1 MFELPEELIAQSP
14 VQKRGESRLLVMNRD
29 RKSIEHRMVKELP
42 SLLDNGIL
50 MVFNNSRVRKARLYG
65 IDKSGKSRE
74 FLLLNKAHNSDAIWN
89 CMTKRVNRLKQGEE
103 FYFDGKND
111 KNKTAE
117 LISIDNDQCCLKFDS
132 FLSES
137 WFEENGHIPLP
148 PYIKREDNSEDE
160 ERYQTIYAKEPG
172 SAAAPTAG
180 LHFTEEIFR
189 GLKSA
194 GIESAFITLH
204 VGAGTF
210 LPVRSENVHE
220 HKMHE
225 EIYTIDE
232 ENASR
237 IEKAKKEKR
246 KILCVGTTVIRCL
259 EAAWKENIT
268 GEGSLMRGEGSTSIF
283 IYPPYNFKVTDIIF
297 TNFHT
302 PASTLLMLVAAFAG
316 RDFILD
322 SYKTAVENRY
332 MFYSYGDA
340 CLIL

>member
-1 MFELPEELIAQSP
+1 
-14 VQKRGESRLLVMNRD
+14 MNRD
-29 RKSIEHRMVKELP
+29 RNSIEHRMAKELP
-42 SLLDNGIL
+42 SLLDSGTL

-74 FLLLNKAHNSDAIWN
+74 FLFLNKAHNSDAIWN
-89 CMTKRVNRLKQGEE
+89 CMTKRMSRLKIGEQ
-103 FYFDGKND
+103 FYFKSEKENV
-111 KNKTAE
+111 KTAE
-117 LISIDNDQCCLKFDS
+117 LISIDNDQCGLKFNS
-132 FLSES
+132 PLTEN

-148 PYIKREDNSEDE
+148 PYIKREDNKNDE

-180 LHFTEEIFR
+180 LHFTQEIFEE
-189 GLKSA
+189 LKSA

-210 LPVRSENVHE
+210 LPVRSDNIHE

-225 EIYTIDE
+225 EVFSIDE

-237 IEKAKKEKR
+237 IEKAKREKR
-246 KILCVGTTVIRCL
+246 KILTVGTTSIRCL

-268 GEGSLMRGEGSTSIF
+268 GEGSLIRGEGITSIF
-283 IYPPYNFKVTDIIF
+283 IYPPYNFKVTDIVF

-302 PASTLLMLVAAFAG
+302 PASTLLMLVSAFAG
-316 RDFILD
+316 RDFVLD
-322 SYKTAVENRY
+322 SYRKAVENKY